1 MKTEIDE
8 TVESEKGKDDEKVAD
23 EKVEKDDEKQTDS
36 VGHPL
41 KRTVQPLM
49 KKKETIKDEKQ
60 PELSRRTKRYMDKL
74 LKRREVE
81 SLDLRKLEFKG

>member
-1 MKTEIDE
+1 M
-8 TVESEKGKDDEKVAD
+8 
-23 EKVEKDDEKQTDS
+23 
-36 VGHPL
+36 